1 MTRSLLIFVVTAIV
15 VAGSYYG
22 FSRFA
27 ATSGSAVS
35 GTSPPLTA
43 AINAGAAGTGTGTG
57 TGAPTARAVG
67 TANSP
72 SSPTSASAPPQ
83 SAASP
88 AAPATTSSAATPATA
103 ASAAAAGS
111 TPASGTFSIVI
122 SKEHPPA
129 PSDVIRVNKDDQ
141 VTLQITSDRVGH
153 LEVHG
158 YRKEVQVAPGTT
170 ATLSFAAVRTGRFP
184 IDLHGSDGAHVEVTA
199 LEVLPR

>member
-1 MTRSLLIFVVTAIV
+1 MTRSLLIFVVTAVV

-35 GTSPPLTA
+35 ATSPPLTVPT
-43 AINAGAAGTGTGTG
+43 NAGAAGTGT
-57 TGAPTARAVG
+57 PTARAVG

-141 VTLQITSDRVGH
+141 VTLQIRSDRVGH

>member
-43 AINAGAAGTGTGTG
+43 PTNAGAAGTGT
-57 TGAPTARAVG
+57 PTARAVG

-72 SSPTSASAPPQ
+72 SSPTSASAQPQ

>member
-43 AINAGAAGTGTGTG
+43 PTNVGAAGTGT
-57 TGAPTARAVG
+57 PTARAVG